1 MKYLLILWF
10 LFVCSNLVWA
20 KGTPTPLLESKK
32 TTEVKTKKKDFIGKK
47 LKQSP
52 IGPEAVKS
60 MLLKRYSVTYKHNK
74 DLVRLQK
81 LTLMNKGKSV
91 PALIQVMKNSKYPD
105 KNRWIATFLLGK
117 IMGKRSA
124 PFISKF
130 LKHPNWVMRLAS
142 LKTLLALGGKSYAGM
157 FANALKDKSYIVRTQ
172 ALENIRKMRLT
183 NYSASVWQMLYDKR
197 NYYAPKGKKKRR
209 ANIIKEVV
217 KTVGELKF
225 KEAKG
230 PLLKMVQ
237 KKRYEDIF
245 EEISGSLEKIT
256 GKEVPNGN
264 KNVKRQFWSRVAI
277 NNKVI

>member
-1 MKYLLILWF
+1 MKVLLVLWF
-10 LFVCSNLVWA
+10 LFFFSNVVWS
-20 KGTPTPLLESKK
+20 KGNPTPLLPENQ
-32 TTEVKTKKKDFIGKK
+32 TTPATDTSIGKK
-47 LKQSP
+47 LKRSP

-60 MLLKRYSVTYKHNK
+60 MLLKRYSTTYKSNK
-74 DLVRLQK
+74 DLVKLQK

-142 LKTLLALGGKSYAGM
+142 LKTLLALGDRSYAGM
-157 FANALKDKSYIVRTQ
+157 YALALKDNSYIVRTQ
-172 ALENIRKMRLT
+172 AIENIRKLRLSK
-183 NYSASVWQMLYDKR
+183 YSANVWQMLYDKR
-197 NYYAPKGKKKRR
+197 NYYSPKGKKKTR

-217 KTVGELKF
+217 KAVGELKF
-225 KEAKG
+225 KKAEE

-256 GKEVPNGN
+256 GKEVPSGN

-277 NNKVI
+277 NSKVI